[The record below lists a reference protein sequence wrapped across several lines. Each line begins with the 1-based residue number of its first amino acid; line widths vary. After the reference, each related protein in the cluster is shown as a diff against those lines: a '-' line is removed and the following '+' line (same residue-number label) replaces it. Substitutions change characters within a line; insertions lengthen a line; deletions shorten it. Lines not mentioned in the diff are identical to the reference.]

1 MFRTLPAL
9 WLAICLGLL
18 QACAS
23 SGAPILTGG
32 GANELAEVEPEPYRL
47 GPGDELRILVFG
59 AGDLS
64 GQFIV
69 GPRGNIAYPLL
80 GDINARGLTVEEFTR
95 SLRDALTPDYV
106 RNPQVNVDV
115 MNYRPFY
122 MLGEVQSPGTFEF
135 VSGLTVTSAVALA
148 GGFTYRA
155 DSRRVFI
162 KHDGEANETPYE
174 LTGST
179 PVQPGDTIRIPER
192 RF

>member
-1 MFRTLPAL
+1 MFRILTTL
-9 WLAICLGLL
+9 WLAICLAML

-32 GANELAEVEPEPYRL
+32 SGTELAQLEPEPYRL

-64 GQFIV
+64 GQFTV

-80 GDINARGLTVEEFTR
+80 GDVPARGLTIEEFSQ
-95 SLRDALTPDYV
+95 SLRDELTPDYV
-106 RNPQVNVDV
+106 RNPQLTVDV
-115 MNYRPFY
+115 LNYRPFY

-135 VSGLTVTSAVALA
+135 VNGLTVTSAVALA

-155 DSRRVFI
+155 DSRRVYI

-179 PVQPGDTIRIPER
+179 PVLPGDTIRIPER